1 MPPRKTG
8 KQNRKKRARKT
19 VSKSPSSKPKLLI
32 GKVYANWCGHCIN
45 LKPKWEQMEREIR
58 QMPQM
63 NHVVFISIEESEK
76 DKMNKFKMNPKYAS
90 LSVSGYPT
98 IFSHNGR
105 EFNYY
110 HGQPDTAALKQ
121 WVMRGGK

>member
-32 GKVYANWCGHCIN
+32 GKVYANWCGHCVQ
-45 LKPKWEQMEREIR
+45 LKPKWDQMEREIR

-63 NHVVFISIEESEK
+63 KHVVFISIEESEK
-76 DKMNKFKMNPKYAS
+76 DKMNRFKMNPKYAS
-90 LSVSGYPT
+90 LSISGYPT
-98 IFSHNGR
+98 IFSHDGR
-105 EFNYY
+105 GFHYY
-110 HGQPDTAALKQ
+110 QGERDADALKQ
-121 WVMRGGK
+121 WIMRGGK